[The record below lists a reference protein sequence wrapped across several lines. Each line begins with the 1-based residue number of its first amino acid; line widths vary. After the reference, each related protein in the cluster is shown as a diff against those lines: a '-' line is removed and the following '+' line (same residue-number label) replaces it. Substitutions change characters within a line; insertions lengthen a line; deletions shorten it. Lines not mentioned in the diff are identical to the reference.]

1 MNSEEVLDGLESIRN
16 DYGCQA
22 EIYEQRIIDDTI
34 KLIKDQQ
41 RTIESQGHAIKCVE
55 HDVSHAFAAEKL
67 LKEKEAHW
75 IKKSCDALYC
85 SNCDAPSI
93 NKQPYCYQCGSRMT

>member
-1 MNSEEVLDGLESIRN
+1 MADIENVRSELEQQIRWIE
-16 DYGCQA
+16 
-22 EIYEQRIIDDTI
+22 EIECHKFPGWLNTTNAMRDA
-34 KLIKDQQ
+34 L
-41 RTIESQGHAIKCVE
+41 E
-55 HDVSHAFAAEKL
+55 L